1 MTTFLPAFRAV
12 HTRSLAFAAALPFA
26 AAIPLVAEFVQH
38 VVEMR
43 VGMYAGVEAAQLA
56 ENDPDRILAG
66 FFKTIALGLPA
77 YFLIRWL
84 HSKGDRGFA
93 VRLEKPAGAL
103 FGLVI
108 GLQALF
114 AWLGLYV
121 WTGGPIAIGFF
132 VFGLIFMPLIVRFVV
147 AAPLGTLISP
157 LQSIRVMA
165 RDAVFAI
172 LFPLAAMLPLMAV
185 HYALGIGAIFV
196 AGDATKWVMLG
207 LHSVVTAW
215 LALVMIC
222 AQYVI
227 ATRPAP
233 LPGAPQ
239 RQRAAAG
246 TIAE

>member
-84 HSKGDRGFA
+84 HTQGDRAFA
-93 VRLEKPAGAL
+93 TRFDRPAVTL

-108 GLQALF
+108 ALQALL

-121 WTGGPIAIGFF
+121 WTEGPMGIGFF
-132 VFGLIFMPLIVRFVV
+132 VFGLIFMPLIVRFIV
-147 AAPLGTLISP
+147 AAPLGNFISP

-165 RDAVFAI
+165 PDALFAI
-172 LFPLAAMLPLMAV
+172 LFPLAAMLPLMV
-185 HYALGIGAIFV
+185 LHYALGIGAIFV
-196 AGDATKWVMLG
+196 EGTALKWAMLT
-207 LHSVVTAW
+207 LDSVVTAW
-215 LALVMIC
+215 LALVMIA

-233 LPGAPQ
+233 IEASPGP
-239 RQRAAAG
+239 AAR
-246 TIAE
+246 

>member
-1 MTTFLPAFRAV
+1 MTTFLSAFRTV
-12 HTRSLAFAAALPFA
+12 HTRSLAFAAALPLV

-84 HSKGDRGFA
+84 HTQGERTFATRFDRPA
-93 VRLEKPAGAL
+93 VTL
-103 FGLVI
+103 FGLVLA
-108 GLQALF
+108 LQALL
-114 AWLGLYV
+114 AWLGLFV
-121 WTGGPIAIGFF
+121 WTEGPMGIGFF
-132 VFGLIFMPLIVRFVV
+132 VFGLIFMPLIVRFIV
-147 AAPLGTLISP
+147 AAPLGNFISP

-165 RDAVFAI
+165 PDALFAI
-172 LFPLAAMLPLMAV
+172 LFPLAAMLPLMV
-185 HYALGIGAIFV
+185 LHYALGIGAIFV
-196 AGDATKWVMLG
+196 EGTELKWAMLT
-207 LHSVVTAW
+207 LDSVVTAW
-215 LALVMIC
+215 LALVMIA

-233 LPGAPQ
+233 IDASSGP
-239 RQRAAAG
+239 AAR
-246 TIAE
+246 